1 MSRLISG
8 RHYNRNKS
16 HAIALSFT
24 YVGQY
29 GVFQESD
36 NLYYMRA
43 RYYDATVGRFI
54 SEDPTGFDGGDVN
67 LYAYVQNNPVNEIDP
82 NGQFSISTGFE
93 GAVTI
98 FGFGEVGGVYG
109 NFAHDDSKPWT
120 SGWSSSVTFTLGGGA
135 AAGLGISAGVNFNGS
150 NANNVSDLEGTF
162 YTAGRAGIGAISVG
176 TYITPDQQVKGGTL
190 TVGPSIGYTG
200 AVVGGSY
207 TWSLG
212 SGNWYNFNSN
222 KCSK

>member
-67 LYAYVQNNPVNEIDP
+67 LYAYVAGNPIMLIDP
-82 NGQFSISTGFE
+82 LGLCNNSAWWDPKNYISTSLSYSLLGQGKQINTDKTEQTVYSLSLIGASYDVQMGILPSSNDVQCEFSIGL
-93 GAVTI
+93 
-98 FGFGEVGGVYG
+98 GEHLGIRIYFAAPVQGGPI
-109 NFAHDDSKPWT
+109 DK
-120 SGWSSSVTFTLGGGA
+120 
-135 AAGLGISAGVNFNGS
+135 LGISFHFGLGVGS
-150 NANNVSDLEGTF
+150 PLNLSATL
-162 YTAGRAGIGAISVG
+162 
-176 TYITPDQQVKGGTL
+176 TPDATPRL
-190 TVGPSIGYTG
+190 
-200 AVVGGSY
+200 
-207 TWSLG
+207 
-212 SGNWYNFNSN
+212 F
-222 KCSK
+222 

>member
-67 LYAYVQNNPVNEIDP
+67 LYAYVAGNPIIFIDP
-82 NGQFSISTGFE
+82 LGLCATSWWQRNIPDVKIGIDSP
-93 GAVTI
+93 
-98 FGFGEVGGVYG
+98 VGGVTMTVPFSTHG
-109 NFAHDDSKPWT
+109 QITATQT
-120 SGWSSSVTFTLGGGA
+120 SPSWNIPLGLAVNAQFGIEVTPA
-135 AAGLGISAGVNFNGS
+135 ES
-150 NANNVSDLEGTF
+150 NASVYGGVTSPLSGLSVSTNIVDGQIGTEL
-162 YTAGRAGIGAISVG
+162 AGPQWNFPLAPGTNAFISF
-176 TYITPDQQVKGGTL
+176 IWQGGR
-190 TVGPSIGYTG
+190 
-200 AVVGGSY
+200 
-207 TWSLG
+207 
-212 SGNWYNFNSN
+212 
-222 KCSK
+222 